1 MTSITEVPERLTQRI
16 IGCAITVHDQLGP
29 GFLEAV
35 YRACFALELE
45 ACGLEFMRHRKI
57 PLVYRGVQ
65 ICASYRF
72 DFVIEN
78 SVMVEVKAVEALSP
92 VHRAQAINYLK
103 LTGLPVG
110 LLINFNVAVLVH
122 GVRRLV
128 HPDLYRRVNDASVP

>member
-1 MTSITEVPERLTQRI
+1 MTRVTQVPEALTQRI
-16 IGCAITVHDQLGP
+16 IGCAITVHEQLGP

-35 YRACFALELE
+35 YQSCFALELE
-45 ACGLEFMRHRKI
+45 ASGLEFTRQRKI

-78 SVMVEVKAVEALSP
+78 SVLVEVKAVEALSP

-110 LLINFNVAVLVH
+110 LLVNFNVALLTH
-122 GVRRLV
+122 GIRRLV
-128 HPDLYRRVNDASVP
+128 HPDLYQKVSDFGAL